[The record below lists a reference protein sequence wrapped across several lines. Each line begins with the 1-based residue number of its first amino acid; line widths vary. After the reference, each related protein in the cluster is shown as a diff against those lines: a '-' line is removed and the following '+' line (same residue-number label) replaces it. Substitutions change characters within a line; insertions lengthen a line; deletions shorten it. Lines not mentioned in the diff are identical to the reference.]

1 LEGRARSGIGESR
14 GMTKRVRKTKA
25 AKTTADYAMP
35 EDRFDLWLRTRATM
49 ETGIVRRPIATSLS
63 MLDGFVAAIV
73 AGPVSLSPPDW
84 ICPLI
89 GVAPDAFNH
98 DNEEFSAIAATAIR
112 HNVISETLSTDPK
125 RFEPIFIRD
134 ASGGVDPHV
143 WCQGFYIAMNLR
155 LLDWHPLLRADAAY
169 HHLLR
174 PILHYGAAEGGRS
187 ALDPAPQV
195 SGTKIV
201 QAEIWRE
208 IAPAV
213 EAIRQYWQPVRF
225 KQNG

>member
-1 LEGRARSGIGESR
+1 
-14 GMTKRVRKTKA
+14 MTKRVRKPKA
-25 AKTTADYAMP
+25 AKTTADYAMR
-35 EDRFDLWLRTRATM
+35 EDRFDLWLRARATTQ
-49 ETGIVRRPIATSLS
+49 TGTMRPPIATSLS

-73 AGPVSLSPPDW
+73 AGPVSLDPPDW

-98 DNEEFSAIAATAIR
+98 DNEEFSAIAATAMR

-134 ASGGVDPHV
+134 PRGGVDPRT
-143 WCQGFYIAMNLR
+143 WCKGFYIAMNLR
-155 LLDWHPLLRADAAY
+155 LLEWHSLLRANAA
-169 HHLLR
+169 HRHLLR
-174 PILHYGAAEGGRS
+174 LILHYGADETGRS
-187 ALDPAPQV
+187 AIDPVLPA
-195 SGTKIV
+195 SGMKIG
-201 QAEIWRE
+201 ETETWRE

-225 KQNG
+225 KRGG